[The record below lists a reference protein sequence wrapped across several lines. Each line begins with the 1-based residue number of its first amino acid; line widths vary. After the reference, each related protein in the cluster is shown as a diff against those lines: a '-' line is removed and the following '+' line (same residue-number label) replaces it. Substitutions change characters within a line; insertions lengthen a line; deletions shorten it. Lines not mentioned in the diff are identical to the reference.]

1 MGRSKNKE
9 KNATEKNDASAKENF
24 ERSAKAG
31 KKSPEAKA
39 GKIADKKQSVAQ
51 PSGGIT
57 AKVGELRDFFEE
69 SKVELKK
76 VTWPTRK
83 ETIATSLA
91 VLVLTVVMALYLG
104 VVDFGLSRLIQFI
117 LT

>member
-9 KNATEKNDASAKENF
+9 KNATDKNDASGKENF
-24 ERSAKAG
+24 ERSG
-31 KKSPEAKA
+31 SVKKSSEAKA
-39 GKIADKKQSVAQ
+39 SKNTDKKQSAAQ
-51 PSGGIT
+51 SSGGV
-57 AKVGELRDFFEE
+57 AGKVRELRDFFEE

-76 VTWPTRK
+76 VTWPSRK

>member
-1 MGRSKNKE
+1 MGRSKK
-9 KNATEKNDASAKENF
+9 KNTTESSDAPANENF
-24 ERSAKAG
+24 ERSGPG
-31 KKSPEAKA
+31 KNSQEAKA
-39 GKIADKKQSVAQ
+39 KKNTDKKQAVAQ
-51 PSGGIT
+51 PSSGVGG
-57 AKVGELRDFFEE
+57 KMRELRDFFEE

-104 VVDFGLSRLIQFI
+104 VVDFGLSRLVQFI

>member
-24 ERSAKAG
+24 ERSAPG